1 MEAQKNKKYYED
13 KYQAE
18 KAKVDAAEETANV
31 LETEFKVHSLFFLVS
46 HLLNTFV
53 AQNWSDKAAEY
64 CEQVPNPRKPDDVKR
79 LLDSVQKALKDQ
91 EKQHGASVEE
101 MAKEVNKAQ
110 ESLSKADKELKQM
123 SMLNKVNF

>member
-1 MEAQKNKKYYED
+1 M
-13 KYQAE
+13 
-18 KAKVDAAEETANV
+18 
-31 LETEFKVHSLFFLVS
+31 S
-46 HLLNTFV
+46 HLLNAFIS
-53 AQNWSDKAAEY
+53 QSWSDKAAEY

-110 ESLSKADKELKQM
+110 ENLSKADKELKQM
-123 SMLNKVNF
+123 SMLNKVNLSPPFQILVLTF